1 MVELSHRVEKGGGRC
16 CRSNPHN
23 KQNKLI
29 GLNGVHPRTVEELE
43 ADEPC
48 ALPGSPVLK
57 SYLGLQCRNRAGRMS
72 VCPAIPRAMLT
83 VNILFRIDKEESSLK
98 TRMLG
103 T

>member
-29 GLNGVHPRTVEELE
+29 GLNGVHPRAVEELE

-48 ALPGSPVLK
+48 AVQEPGRENVSVPCNTQSDADSKYTVQNRQRGVQPQNQNAGNMNKNNTLGK
-57 SYLGLQCRNRAGRMS
+57 SKRKS
-72 VCPAIPRAMLT
+72 
-83 VNILFRIDKEESSLK
+83 
-98 TRMLG
+98 
-103 T
+103 